1 MDIKALFEYIES
13 LRVRPDVKVKL
24 NKWDTDYDHKMVTKE
39 EGALLLE
46 EGVKRLSE
54 MQDMLYAHNQYSML
68 LVFQAMDAAGKDSA
82 IKHIMS
88 GLNPQGVRVTSYKT
102 PSTTELDHGY
112 LWRHYTQI
120 PARGEIGIFNRSH
133 YENVLVTRVHPEYI
147 LAENNPEVSSIR
159 DIDDQFWKRRFR
171 QINGFEKT
179 LHENGTIV
187 LKFFLHVSKAEQKKR
202 FLERIEDPEKNWKF
216 SSADL
221 KERAHWDEY
230 MKAYEDMLSHCSLDH
245 APWFVIP
252 ADDKWFARLSIA
264 AIIFRQFQKLK
275 FSYPELDAKGK
286 KELEMAKKM
295 LLAEDPGKK
304 GKTKKVE
311 GGRKKKK

>member
-1 MDIKALFEYIES
+1 MDVKGLFRYIES
-13 LRVRPDVKVKL
+13 LRVKPGEKVKL
-24 NKWDTDYDHKMVTKE
+24 RKWDTDYDHKMVTRE
-39 EGALLLE
+39 EGSLLLE
-46 EGVKRLSE
+46 EGVKQLSQ

-68 LVFQAMDAAGKDSA
+68 IVFQAMDAAGKDSA

-102 PSTTELDHGY
+102 PSSTELDHGY

-147 LAENNPEVSSIR
+147 LSENNPGISSIK
-159 DIDDQFWKRRFR
+159 DINSKFWKRRFD
-171 QINGFEKT
+171 QINSFEKT

-187 LKFFLHVSKAEQKKR
+187 LKFFLHVSKEEQKKR
-202 FLERIEDPEKNWKF
+202 FLERIDDPEKNWKF

-221 KERAHWDEY
+221 KERAHWDDY
-230 MKAYEDMLSHCSLDH
+230 MKAYEEMLAACSKEN

-264 AIIFRQFQKLK
+264 AIIYRQFQKLK

-286 KELEMAKKM
+286 KDLELARKM
-295 LLAEDPGKK
+295 LIAENSK
-304 GKTKKVE
+304 
-311 GGRKKKK
+311 

>member
-1 MDIKALFEYIES
+1 MDLKSLFDFIES
-13 LRVRPDVKVKL
+13 LRVKPDEKVKL
-24 NKWDTDYDHKMVTKE
+24 SKWDTDYDHKMVTKE
-39 EGALLLE
+39 EGVLLLE
-46 EGVKRLSE
+46 QGVKRLSQ
-54 MQDMLYAHNQYSML
+54 MQDMLYAHDQYSML

-102 PSTTELDHGY
+102 PSSTELDHGY

-147 LAENNPEVSSIR
+147 LAENNPDISSIR
-159 DIDDQFWKRRFR
+159 DIDDQFWKKRFK

-221 KERAHWDEY
+221 KERARWDDY
-230 MKAYEDMLSHCSLDH
+230 MKAYEDMLSHCSHDH

-264 AIIFRQFQKLK
+264 AIIYKQFQKLK

-286 KELEMAKKM
+286 KELELAKKM
-295 LLAEDPGKK
+295 LLAEEPIKK
-304 GKTKKVE
+304 GGSKKVE
-311 GGRKKKK
+311 GGTKKIK